1 MKKRSYEIFEKH
13 KEKIVSSTNL
23 IYEDFNDLEY
33 IPIVN
38 MEQATSENQVIL

>member
-13 KEKIVSSTNL
+13 KEKIVNSTNL

-38 MEQATSENQVIL
+38 MEQAMSEN